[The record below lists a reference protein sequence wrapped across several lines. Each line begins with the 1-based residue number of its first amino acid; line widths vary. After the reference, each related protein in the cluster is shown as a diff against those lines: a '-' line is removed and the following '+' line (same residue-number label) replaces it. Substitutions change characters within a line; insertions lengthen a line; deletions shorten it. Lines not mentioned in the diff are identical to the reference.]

1 MGNRIGRL
9 NIEDF
14 NRAEE
19 SYKETK
25 GGDIRRRFRCF
36 AANAICIFKCRAWSW
51 KSIKCHPASS
61 RAKRVVP

>member
-51 KSIKCHPASS
+51 KSI
-61 RAKRVVP
+61 